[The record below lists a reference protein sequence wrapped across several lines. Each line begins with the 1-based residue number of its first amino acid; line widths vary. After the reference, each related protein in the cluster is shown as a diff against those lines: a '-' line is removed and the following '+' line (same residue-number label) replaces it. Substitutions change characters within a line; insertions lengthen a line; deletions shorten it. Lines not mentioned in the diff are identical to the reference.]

1 MAANVTAFKSKP
13 TAETGREGP
22 LVAEALARFAAELRD
37 EQIPEEV
44 RRRAPYFMLDAVGIA
59 LASTGFDFA
68 HRTMNAMAGLAGE
81 GEGAVIGSSLRLPMR
96 DAAFLNGFLIH
107 GLDFD
112 DTHSGGIVHA
122 TSSVFPTALA
132 VGSRVRASGRD
143 MITAYVAGI
152 EAASRLGAV
161 AQGGFHQ
168 VGFHPTGLIGAFAC
182 AITAGKLMGLTRQQ
196 LTMAQGIALSL
207 GSGSLEFLEDGA
219 WNKRMHP
226 GWAAVSGI
234 TAASLAQSGFV
245 GAKRAYEG
253 RFGLYASHL
262 GEQYDPANLSLA
274 TEGLGRVW
282 ELMQVAVKP
291 FPVCHFTHACADAAI
306 ALVKEGLDPASI
318 EHVRAL
324 VPAEVVKTVCEPV
337 ANKRRPANEY
347 DAKFS
352 IPFIVAASLLKG
364 RFTLAELE
372 PETLG
377 DPAIL
382 ALADRIDY
390 ETDPDSGFPRHYS
403 GEVIVRTRDGRTLRH
418 REQINRGSGD
428 RPLSEDDIVEKY
440 LSNAARVVSAS
451 HADRVCALVLSIEDM
466 ADVSALADGL
476 RRA

>member
-1 MAANVTAFKSKP
+1 MPASVSALKTKP
-13 TAETGREGP
+13 ATQHEAPLIAET
-22 LVAEALARFAAELRD
+22 LAGFAAELAD
-37 EQIPEEV
+37 GDIPEEV
-44 RRRAPYFMLDAVGIA
+44 RRRAPYLMLDAVGIA
-59 LASTGFDFA
+59 LASTGFEFA
-68 HRTMNAMAGLAGE
+68 HRTINAIAGLAGE
-81 GEGAVIGSSLRLPMR
+81 GDGAVIGASLRLPMR

-132 VGSRVRASGRD
+132 VAARTRASGRELV
-143 MITAYVAGI
+143 TAYVAGI
-152 EAASRLGAV
+152 EAAARLGAV

-168 VGFHPTGLIGAFAC
+168 VGFHPTGLVGAFAC
-182 AITAGKLMGLTRQQ
+182 AIVAGKLMGLTQQQ

-207 GSGSLEFLEDGA
+207 GAGSLEFLEDGA

-234 TAASLAQSGFV
+234 TAATLAQSGFV
-245 GAKRAYEG
+245 GARRAYEG

-291 FPVCHFTHACADAAI
+291 FPICHFTHACADAAI
-306 ALVKEGLDPASI
+306 ALAEEGLDPASI

-352 IPFIVAASLLKG
+352 IPFIVAASLVRR

-377 DPAIL
+377 DAAIL
-382 ALADRIDY
+382 ALADRIEY
-390 ETDPDSGFPRHYS
+390 EVDPDSGFPRHYS
-403 GEVIVRTRDGRTLRH
+403 GEVIVRTRDGRTLRR
-418 REQINRGSGD
+418 REAINRGSGD
-428 RPLSEDDIVEKY
+428 RPLSGDDIVAKY
-440 LSNAARVVSAS
+440 RTNAGRVLSAG
-451 HADRVCALVLSIEDM
+451 HAERIRALVLGIETI
-466 ADVSALADGL
+466 ADARDLADGL